1 MIVFFSILL
10 ALAVAVGV
18 AGLVIERGGAR
29 ARALGERLRK
39 LSGLAEDRTA
49 VDVLRDARYSAL
61 PMVDRMLRS
70 LQVGDRI
77 ELLLYQSGLTMR
89 AGVLVTL
96 TATLAMIGYVF
107 GIMTFHRA
115 FPGVIFMLLM
125 GAAPYGY
132 VKYRKFMRM
141 NAFRQAFPDALDLL
155 VSCLRAGLSFT
166 AALQVVS
173 EESPDPLRR
182 EFAITVEEQAL
193 GLDAREAMT
202 NFARRVDVVE
212 LRFFITAVLLQRETG
227 GNLAEVLSNAAALIR
242 DRFRVLGDINTYTVQ
257 GKMTAVILIMLP
269 VGVSTYMYLLT
280 PDFFK
285 PMLESEAGIHALWI
299 AGGMQLVGCYVIYR
313 IVNIKV

>member
-1 MIVFFSILL
+1 
-10 ALAVAVGV
+10 
-18 AGLVIERGGAR
+18 
-29 ARALGERLRK
+29 
-39 LSGLAEDRTA
+39 
-49 VDVLRDARYSAL
+49 
-61 PMVDRMLRS
+61 MLRS
-70 LQVGDRI
+70 LDVGDRI
-77 ELLLYQSGLTMR
+77 ELLLYQAGLTMR

-107 GIMTFHRA
+107 GVMAFKRP
-115 FPGVIFMLLM
+115 FPGVIFLVLF
-125 GAAPYGY
+125 AAIPYAY
-132 VKYRKFMRM
+132 VRYRKFVRM

-155 VSCLRAGLSFT
+155 VSCLKAGLSFT
-166 AALQVVS
+166 AAMQVVS
-173 EESPDPLRR
+173 EESPEPLRR

-242 DRFRVLGDINTYTVQ
+242 DRFRVIGDINTYTVQ
-257 GKMTAVILIMLP
+257 GKMTALILILLP
-269 VGVSTYMYLLT
+269 IGVSVYLYLLT

-285 PMLESEAGIHALWI
+285 PMLESEAGVRALWF